1 MQESVTTAVEHIK
14 TVAQAVVAENGEALK
29 KTVEE
34 SCEKIR
40 ISILEDIGV
49 VVDEVMEKTWHS
61 LLAEVL
67 EGIYYKGRNCIQLA

>member
-61 LLAEVL
+61 LLAEVPK
-67 EGIYYKGRNCIQLA
+67 GIYYKGRNCIQLA